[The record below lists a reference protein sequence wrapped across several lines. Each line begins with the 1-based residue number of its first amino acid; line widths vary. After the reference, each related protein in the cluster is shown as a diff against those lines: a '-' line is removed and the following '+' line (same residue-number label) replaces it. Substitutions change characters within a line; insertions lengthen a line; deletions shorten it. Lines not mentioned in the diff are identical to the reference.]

1 MAEYVVVE
9 RQNPMLGLS
18 YGVFRSEEQMG
29 MPICLCYNE
38 AQAAMVAAAL
48 AAYTPERSAAPVE
61 RSAVR
66 MPATRARTRPG
77 TKASKPARR
86 PARKR

>member
-18 YGVFRSEEQMG
+18 YGVFRSEEQLG

-48 AAYTPERSAAPVE
+48 TAYMPGRSAAPVE
-61 RSAVR
+61 QPAVR
-66 MPATRARTRPG
+66 MPATRARRPQA
-77 TKASKPARR
+77 TKASKPAGRQ
-86 PARKR
+86 PRKR